1 MGFSDCRLPTAH
13 CRSRFHPEYFMNRI
27 LLEGPAVEPVLL
39 AEAKAH
45 LRLDGSAEDD
55 LVGALIAAARVAVEM
70 EIRRVLI
77 EQRWRALVERWPST
91 GVILPVSPA
100 IGVDEVRAIDRDG
113 AATVLASEDYEF
125 EAADGSVLLLEPVPE
140 AVCYEI
146 DFSAGYGS
154 SGLDVPQPLRHA
166 IRLLVTHWY
175 EHRSAVIMG
184 DAATAAPL
192 GWRELV
198 APYRRMLLC

>member
-1 MGFSDCRLPTAH
+1 MK
-13 CRSRFHPEYFMNRI
+13 RI

-55 LVGALIAAARVAVEM
+55 LVGALIAAARVAVET

-77 EQRWRALVERWPST
+77 EQRWRAIVERWPPT
-91 GVILPVSPA
+91 GLILPVSPA
-100 IGVDEVRAIDRDG
+100 IGVDEVRGIDG
-113 AATVLASEDYEF
+113 EGGATVLAAEDYEF
-125 EAADGSVLLLEPVPE
+125 EAVDGSVLLLEPTPD
-140 AVCYEI
+140 AVKYDI

-175 EHRSAVIMG
+175 EHRSAVILG
-184 DAATAAPL
+184 DTALAAPL

-198 APYRRMLLC
+198 APYRRLLLC